1 MAVDRAFGLP
11 SNFPYLN
18 EQTLGAFFGLCPFFV
33 WTRWCTKL
41 PSCHSLFFGLILGD
55 YVMGSLWS
63 LAGIVF
69 STETYQFYP

>member
-41 PSCHSLFFGLILGD
+41 PSCHSLFFRVDIGRLRNG
-55 YVMGSLWS
+55 
-63 LAGIVF
+63 
-69 STETYQFYP
+69 